1 MVLLIGGES
10 VLSQINIVEMNT
22 KDDLAAIP
30 IR

>member
-10 VLSQINIVEMNT
+10 VLSQINIVGMNT